1 VKRSPTQGLKEVS
14 KMQFTTQAWPQPIRD
29 PADRQPAHRF
39 SAGDLRAALWVN
51 DGTYGHVFT
60 TVVLERRF
68 RLPDGTWK
76 STRRLRGQDLEH
88 AITILQRALATTRDL
103 IEGTE

>member
-1 VKRSPTQGLKEVS
+1 
-14 KMQFTTQAWPQPIRD
+14 MQFATQAWPQPIQGTEKQR
-29 PADRQPAHRF
+29 PAHRF
-39 SAGDLRAALWVN
+39 SAGDLQAAMWVN
-51 DGTYGHVFT
+51 GGTYGHAFT

-88 AITILQRALATTRDL
+88 AITLLQRVLAVTRD
-103 IEGTE
+103 IAEGTE